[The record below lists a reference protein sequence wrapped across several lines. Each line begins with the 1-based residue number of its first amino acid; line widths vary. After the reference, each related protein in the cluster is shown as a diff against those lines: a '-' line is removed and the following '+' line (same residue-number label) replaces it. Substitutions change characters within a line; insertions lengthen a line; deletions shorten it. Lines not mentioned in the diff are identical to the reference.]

1 MNALPDPEFWRGRR
15 VLLTGHTGFKGAW
28 AALWLSRLGAN
39 VTGLALPPETDP
51 SLFALAGIDEYIT
64 SLMVD
69 LRDHKAVAVAINDV
83 RPDLVLHMAAQALV
97 RRSLTEPVETFAT
110 NVMGTVHL
118 LDALGRTGGCRAILV
133 ATSDKVYRNNGSG
146 DPFEENDILG
156 GDDPY
161 SASKAAAEL
170 VVRAYGLSN
179 LVGGARIATA
189 RGGNVIGGGDFS
201 EDRIVPD
208 VVRATRCNGNLALR
222 HPEAT
227 RPWQHVLDCLA
238 GYFLYLQALVGDDCV
253 PSALNFGPD
262 DGEPITVAA
271 LANALQDALGASKGH
286 HYQPVASSI
295 EKPVLAL
302 TSRAART
309 RLGWSDRL
317 TGPSCIAE
325 TAGWYKAWMN
335 GENMRLATLRQIEA
349 YERLT

>member
-1 MNALPDPEFWRGRR
+1 MNPLPDPEFWRGRR

-28 AALWLSRLGAN
+28 AALWLGRMGAN
-39 VTGLALPPETDP
+39 VTGLALPAETDP
-51 SLFALAGIDEYIT
+51 SLFTLTGIDEHVT

-69 LRDHKAVAVAINDV
+69 LRDRKAVATAIDKV
-83 RPDLVLHMAAQALV
+83 RPELVLHLAAQALV
-97 RRSLTEPVETFAT
+97 RRSLAEPVETFET

-146 DPFEENDILG
+146 NPFEESDILG
-156 GDDPY
+156 GDGPY
-161 SASKAAAEL
+161 SASKAATEL
-170 VVRAYGLSN
+170 VVRAYRLSN
-179 LVGGARIATA
+179 LVGGARVATA

-208 VVRATRCNGNLALR
+208 VIRAMRSGGRLTLR

-238 GYFLYLQALVGDDCV
+238 GYLLYLQALAGDEPI

-262 DGEPITVAA
+262 GAEPTTVAA
-271 LANALQDALGASKGH
+271 LVTALQDALGAPNGH

-295 EKPVLAL
+295 EKPALAI
-302 TSRAART
+302 TSRAARA
-309 RLGWSDRL
+309 RLGWTDRL
-317 TGPSCIAE
+317 TGPRCIAE
-325 TAGWYKAWMN
+325 TAGWYSAWMN
-335 GENMRLATLRQIEA
+335 GEDMRAATLRQIEA